1 MPIYSSLK
9 GKTAI
14 VTGGGSGI
22 GKAICLAL
30 ASQEVRVVVAN
41 RREAL
46 GQETADTIQANG
58 GKAMFVKTDI
68 AEPISVRNLIQQTI
82 DSFGT
87 LDLAINNAAGIGD
100 MALLAEQNEESF
112 SRLID
117 VNIKGSFYC
126 LKYELE
132 AILSEGLEGAIVN
145 ILSIHALRTVVPGLS
160 PYTATKHAVH
170 ALTKA
175 AAVEYAEQG
184 IRINSVAPGPT
195 DTEMLREAAGG
206 DTSPFTAMLP
216 MQRLG
221 TPEEVADA
229 VLWLCSDNARFVTG
243 QLLAVDGGY
252 LAK

>member
-1 MPIYSSLK
+1 MTTYHSLK
-9 GKTAI
+9 SKTAI

-22 GKAICLAL
+22 GRAICLAL
-30 ASQEVRVVVAN
+30 ASQEVNVVVAN

-46 GQETADTIQANG
+46 GQETVEMIRAKG
-58 GKAMFVKTDI
+58 GEAIFVKTDI
-68 AEPISVRNLIQQTI
+68 AESASVKNLIRETI
-82 DSFGT
+82 DSFGK
-87 LDLAINNAAGIGD
+87 LDLAVNNAAGISD
-100 MALLAEQNEESF
+100 LALLSEQNESSF
-112 SRLID
+112 SRLVD

-126 LKYELE
+126 LKHQLS
-132 AILSEGLEGAIVN
+132 AILNTGSAGAIVN

-175 AAVEYAEQG
+175 AAVEYAEKR
-184 IRINSVAPGPT
+184 IRVNSVAPGPT
-195 DTEMLREAAGG
+195 DTEMLREAAKN
-206 DTSPFTAMLP
+206 DTKAFAAMLP

-229 VLWLCSDNARFVTG
+229 VLWLCSDDAKFVTG

-252 LAK
+252 LAT

>member
-1 MPIYSSLK
+1 MTIYSSLK

-22 GKAICLAL
+22 GRAISLKL
-30 ASQEVRVVVAN
+30 ASQGVKVVVAN

-46 GQETADTIQANG
+46 GRETVDTIEANKG
-58 GKAMFVKTDI
+58 EAIFVQTNI
-68 AEPISVRNLIQQTI
+68 AESASVENLVRQTI
-82 DSFGT
+82 VAFGT

-100 MALLAEQNEESF
+100 MALLAEQNESSF
-112 SRLID
+112 SSLVD

-126 LKYELE
+126 LKHELS
-132 AILSEGLEGAIVN
+132 AMLDTDSVGAIVN
-145 ILSIHALRTVVPGLS
+145 ILSIHALRTVVAGLS
-160 PYTATKHAVH
+160 TYTATKHAVH
-170 ALTKA
+170 GLTKA
-175 AAVEYAEQG
+175 AAVEYAERG

-195 DTEMLREAAGG
+195 DTEMLREAAKN
-206 DTSPFTAMLP
+206 DTSPFAAMLP

>member
-1 MPIYSSLK
+1 MTIYSSLK

-22 GKAICLAL
+22 GRAICIAL
-30 ASQEVRVVVAN
+30 ASQEVNVVVAN

-46 GQETADTIQANG
+46 GQKTVDLIEAKR
-58 GKAMFVKTDI
+58 GKAIFVQTDI
-68 AEPISVRNLIQQTI
+68 VDPVSVKNLICKTV

-87 LDLAINNAAGIGD
+87 LDLAINNAAGIGN
-100 MALLAEQNEESF
+100 MALLAEQSESSF
-112 SRLID
+112 SNLVD
-117 VNIKGSFYC
+117 VNVKGSFYC
-126 LKYELE
+126 LKHEISAMLDVG
-132 AILSEGLEGAIVN
+132 STGAIVN
-145 ILSIHALRTVVPGLS
+145 ILSIHALRTVVSGLS
-160 PYTATKHAVH
+160 PYTATKHAVQ

-175 AAVEYAEQG
+175 AAIEYADKG

-195 DTEMLREAAGG
+195 DTEMLREAAEG
-206 DTSPFTAMLP
+206 DTSEFAAMLP

-243 QLLAVDGGY
+243 QILAVDGGY

>member
-1 MPIYSSLK
+1 MTIYESLK
-9 GKTAI
+9 DKTAI

-30 ASQEVRVVVAN
+30 AAQGVRVVVAN

-46 GQETADTIQANG
+46 GQETIEAIEANG
-58 GKAMFVKTDI
+58 GKALFVKTDI
-68 AEPISVRNLIQQTI
+68 AESASVQNLIRETI
-82 DSFGT
+82 NSFGR
-87 LDLAINNAAGIGD
+87 LDLAVNNAAGIGD
-100 MALLAEQNEESF
+100 MALLAEQNESNF

-126 LKYELE
+126 LKHQLS
-132 AILSEGLEGAIVN
+132 AILSTGSVGAIVN
-145 ILSIHALRTVVPGLS
+145 ILSIHALRTVIPGLS
-160 PYTATKHAVH
+160 PYTATKHAIH

-175 AAVEYAEQG
+175 AAVEYAQKG

-195 DTEMLREAAGG
+195 DTEMLRKAAEG
-206 DTSPFTAMLP
+206 DTSPFTQMLP
-216 MQRLG
+216 MQRLA

-252 LAK
+252 LAR

>member
-1 MPIYSSLK
+1 MTNYSSLK

-22 GKAICLAL
+22 GRAISLAL

-46 GQETADTIQANG
+46 GQETVDIIRANQG
-58 GKAMFVKTDI
+58 EAMFVKTDI
-68 AEPISVRNLIQQTI
+68 AESASVKNLVQKTI
-82 DSFGT
+82 NSFGS
-87 LDLAINNAAGIGD
+87 LDLAVNNAAGIGD
-100 MALLAEQNEESF
+100 MALLAEQNESNF
-112 SRLID
+112 SRLVD
-117 VNIKGSFYC
+117 VNLKGSFYC
-126 LKYELE
+126 LKHQLS
-132 AILSEGLEGAIVN
+132 AIISTGSAGAIVN

-175 AAVEYAEQG
+175 AAIEYAG
-184 IRINSVAPGPT
+184 KRIRVNSVAPGPT
-195 DTEMLREAAGG
+195 DTEMLREAAKGN
-206 DTSPFTAMLP
+206 TAPFAAMLP

-221 TPEEVADA
+221 TPQEVADA
-229 VLWLCSDNARFVTG
+229 VLWLCSDDARFVTG

-252 LAK
+252 LAT

>member
-1 MPIYSSLK
+1 MTTYSSLK

-22 GKAICLAL
+22 GRAICLAL
-30 ASQEVRVVVAN
+30 ASQEVSVVVAN

-46 GQETADTIQANG
+46 GQETVKIIRAKG

-68 AEPISVRNLIQQTI
+68 AESASVKNLVRQTVN
-82 DSFGT
+82 SFGR
-87 LDLAINNAAGIGD
+87 LDLAVNNAAAISD
-100 MALLAEQNEESF
+100 TALLAEQNESSF
-112 SRLID
+112 SRLVD

-126 LKYELE
+126 LKHQLS
-132 AILSEGLEGAIVN
+132 AILNTGSAGAIVN

-160 PYTATKHAVH
+160 PYTATKHAVY

-175 AAVEYAEQG
+175 AAVEYADKG

-195 DTEMLREAAGG
+195 DTKMLREAADGN
-206 DTSPFTAMLP
+206 TQPFTAMLP

-252 LAK
+252 LAT

>member
-1 MPIYSSLK
+1 MTIYESLK
-9 GKTAI
+9 DKTAI

-30 ASQEVRVVVAN
+30 AAQGVRVVVAN

-46 GQETADTIQANG
+46 GQETIEAIEANG
-58 GKAMFVKTDI
+58 GKALFVKTDI
-68 AEPISVRNLIQQTI
+68 AESASVQNLIRETI
-82 DSFGT
+82 NSFGR

-100 MALLAEQNEESF
+100 MALLAEQNESNF

-126 LKYELE
+126 LKHQLS
-132 AILSEGLEGAIVN
+132 AILSTGSVGAIVN
-145 ILSIHALRTVVPGLS
+145 ILSIHALRTVIPGLS
-160 PYTATKHAVH
+160 PYTATKHAIH

-175 AAVEYAEQG
+175 AAVEYAQKG

-195 DTEMLREAAGG
+195 DTEMLRKAAEG
-206 DTSPFTAMLP
+206 DTSPFTQMLP
-216 MQRLG
+216 MQRLA

-252 LAK
+252 LAR

>member
-1 MPIYSSLK
+1 
-9 GKTAI
+9 
-14 VTGGGSGI
+14 
-22 GKAICLAL
+22 
-30 ASQEVRVVVAN
+30 
-41 RREAL
+41 
-46 GQETADTIQANG
+46 
-58 GKAMFVKTDI
+58 MFVKTDI
-68 AEPISVRNLIQQTI
+68 AESASVQNLIRETI
-82 DSFGT
+82 NSFGR

-100 MALLAEQNEESF
+100 MALLAEQNESNF

-126 LKYELE
+126 LKHQLS
-132 AILSEGLEGAIVN
+132 AILSTGSVGAIVN
-145 ILSIHALRTVVPGLS
+145 ILSIHALRTVIPGLS
-160 PYTATKHAVH
+160 PYTATKHAIH

-175 AAVEYAEQG
+175 AAVEYAQKG

-195 DTEMLREAAGG
+195 DTEMLRKAAEG
-206 DTSPFTAMLP
+206 DTSPFTQMLP
-216 MQRLG
+216 MQRLA

>member
-1 MPIYSSLK
+1 MTIYTSLK

-14 VTGGGSGI
+14 VTGGGTGI
-22 GKAICLAL
+22 GRAICLAL
-30 ASQEVRVVVAN
+30 ASQGVSVVVAN

-46 GQETADTIQANG
+46 GQETVNAIKANG
-58 GKAMFVKTDI
+58 GRAKFVKTDI
-68 AEPISVRNLIQQTI
+68 AESSSVQNLVRETV
-82 DSFGT
+82 DCFGS
-87 LDLAINNAAGIGD
+87 LDLAVNNAARIGE
-100 MALLAEQNEESF
+100 MALLAEQNESNF

-117 VNIKGSFYC
+117 VNVKGNFYC
-126 LKYELE
+126 LKHELST
-132 AILSEGLEGAIVN
+132 ILSTSSVGAIVN

-175 AAVEYAEQG
+175 AAIEYAERG

-206 DTSPFTAMLP
+206 NTNPFAAMLP

-221 TPEEVADA
+221 TPKEVADA